1 MKTHIDAVMGRYGD
15 RLAHM
20 DVVNERASIQFVSLR
35 DRVAKLIVIQ
45 PLRTMR
51 LSETAFSTTS

>member
-20 DVVNERASIQFVSLR
+20 DVVNEREFRLLSILR
-35 DRVAKLIVIQ
+35 Q
-45 PLRTMR
+45 E
-51 LSETAFSTTS
+51 SS